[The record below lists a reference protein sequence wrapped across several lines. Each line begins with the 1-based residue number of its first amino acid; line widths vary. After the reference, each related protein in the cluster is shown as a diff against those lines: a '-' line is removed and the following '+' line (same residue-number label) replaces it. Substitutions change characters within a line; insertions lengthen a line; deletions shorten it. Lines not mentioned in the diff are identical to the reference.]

1 MCVSTWMSSCSGRH
15 TQPWLHLVGTR
26 LCLSLVMGSQSGN
39 PHSRFGK
46 VPRCLSW
53 TMFPSE
59 KCSIPRGG
67 EAGCDAAPAAQTSGR
82 DRAGRTGLECG
93 RWSQL
98 DGGPTVGGNW
108 PSLALGGQQ
117 TGVKGGLGCTGHALG
132 TTAWFPAP
140 RMLPPL
146 PELPSWP
153 WAWDQDWRQKAR
165 GGLCVGQCRPLSAI
179 TTCPEPPQP
188 GPRAH
193 LAYTTAWR
201 PHTEPPSTEPPSP
214 QLREGVAR
222 ATPISQNPCPEP
234 PQPPPMGSA

>member
-53 TMFPSE
+53 TVFPSE

-117 TGVKGGLGCTGHALG
+117 TGVKGGWGAQ
-132 TTAWFPAP
+132 A
-140 RMLPPL
+140 ML
-146 PELPSWP
+146 W
-153 WAWDQDWRQKAR
+153 
-165 GGLCVGQCRPLSAI
+165 G
-179 TTCPEPPQP
+179 PQP
-188 GPRAH
+188 GFQPLGCCPHSLSCPPGPGHGTR
-193 LAYTTAWR
+193 TGGRKQGVGSVWGTAG
-201 PHTEPPSTEPPSP
+201 HSQPSP
-214 QLREGVAR
+214 PA
-222 ATPISQNPCPEP
+222 QNPLSLGREP
-234 PQPPPMGSA
+234 TWPIPQPGGPTQSHRAQSPPAHSSGRE